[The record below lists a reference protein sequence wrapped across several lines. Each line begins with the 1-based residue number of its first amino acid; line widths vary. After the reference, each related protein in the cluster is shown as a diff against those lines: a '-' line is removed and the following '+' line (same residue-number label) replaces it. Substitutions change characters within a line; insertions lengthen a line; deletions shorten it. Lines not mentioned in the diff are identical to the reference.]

1 MGEKLNSSDS
11 LYHDLILLSWVN
23 IKKLNLTKSP
33 SLLLRRIIIS
43 FLVKCDRMYLIRCNN
58 EINDWACSAVFAWE
72 DHRKPYELA
81 QSSILLLGRL
91 RHILS
96 CLTRQEMTIR
106 RKKSDGLF
114 LLIIPLFGRILRC
127 LSCSLQFAHCDQM
140 VALYFLA
147 NILRSYL
154 LGVLL
159 KPQSY
164 TTRNPLE

>member
-33 SLLLRRIIIS
+33 SLLLQRIIIS

-58 EINDWACSAVFAWE
+58 EINDWAGSAGFAWE
-72 DHRKPYELA
+72 YHREPYELA

-96 CLTRQEMTIR
+96 RLTRQEMTIR

-114 LLIIPLFGRILRC
+114 LLVIPLFGRIKMLIMQSAVFTLWPNR
-127 LSCSLQFAHCDQM
+127 SSLLFGKYLEILLIWGFIKTTE
-140 VALYFLA
+140 LY
-147 NILRSYL
+147 
-154 LGVLL
+154 
-159 KPQSY
+159 
-164 TTRNPLE
+164 

>member
-1 MGEKLNSSDS
+1 MGEKFNSSDS

-23 IKKLNLTKSP
+23 IKKMNLTKSP
-33 SLLLRRIIIS
+33 SLLLQRIIIS

-58 EINDWACSAVFAWE
+58 EINDWACSAGFAWE

-96 CLTRQEMTIR
+96 RLTRQEMTIR

-114 LLIIPLFGRILRC
+114 LLVIPLFGRIKMLIMQSAVCTLWPNR
-127 LSCSLQFAHCDQM
+127 SSLLFGKYLEILLIRGFNKTTE
-140 VALYFLA
+140 LYY
-147 NILRSYL
+147 S
-154 LGVLL
+154 
-159 KPQSY
+159 
-164 TTRNPLE
+164 